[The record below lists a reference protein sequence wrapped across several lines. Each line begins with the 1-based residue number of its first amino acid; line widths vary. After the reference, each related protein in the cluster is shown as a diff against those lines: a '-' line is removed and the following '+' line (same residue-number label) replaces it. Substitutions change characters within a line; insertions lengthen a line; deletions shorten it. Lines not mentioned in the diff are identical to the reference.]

1 MRILVHKAV
10 QVSIEPTAAVDLSA
24 ALATIGRQITGQIDQ
39 NSKLLELKG
48 ISAHGSIEQYSGFR
62 HNGVRWV
69 CPVVYE
75 FEAMVYAPGEVYL
88 FTAEAAEARPT
99 FVNAH
104 CSATITHESLAASYT
119 AGDLIPMVV
128 REFNSIRG
136 QPRFSACVH
145 PWTASDARAPSFS
158 RGAVTLAEVGGFPAL
173 ADLLEA
179 AMAAASASSRPR
191 EVMGLAAPPPSAAK
205 PIADLLRDM
214 HKGAQTGKLELPLQ
228 TLTPHPGWGALAVAA
243 AGAASAAAS
252 GASAASWDIPA
263 AAAVERP
270 AIALASAAYRELA
283 LLEVLRELAELHA
296 ERLVRGAQDRVWQIA
311 AQSRGFDAKA

>member
-10 QVSIEPTAAVDLSA
+10 QVSIEPTAAVDLPA
-24 ALATIGRQITGQIDQ
+24 ALATIGRQVTGQIDQ

-48 ISAHGSIEQYSGFR
+48 IASYGSIEQYSGFR

-69 CPVVYE
+69 CPVVFE
-75 FEAMVYAPGEVYL
+75 FLAMVYALGEVYL

-104 CSATITHESLAASYT
+104 CSATITHENLAASYT

-128 REFNSIRG
+128 REYNSIRG

-158 RGAVTLAEVGGFPAL
+158 RGPVTPAEVGGFPAL

-179 AMAAASASSRPR
+179 ATAAATAARPR
-191 EVMGLAAPPPSAAK
+191 EVMGLAAPPPPAAK

-214 HKGAQTGKLELPLQ
+214 HKAAQTGKLELPLQ
-228 TLTPHPGWGALAVAA
+228 TLTPHPGWGALAVTAVAGGAA
-243 AGAASAAAS
+243 AASA
-252 GASAASWDIPA
+252 ASAASWDIPA

-311 AQSRGFDAKA
+311 AQSRGFDTKA